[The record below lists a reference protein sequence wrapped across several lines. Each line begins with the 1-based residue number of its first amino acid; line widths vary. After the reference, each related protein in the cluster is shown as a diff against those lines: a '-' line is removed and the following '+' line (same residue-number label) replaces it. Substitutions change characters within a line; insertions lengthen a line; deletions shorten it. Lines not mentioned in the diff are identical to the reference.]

1 MSLGHGDYGLVLCE
15 TVYCLLSVF
24 RHYVIIVIIKNF
36 NSFFQMCVNG
46 FNILDPEMLSVGTGI
61 YLGCSVIDHSCDPNA
76 VAVFE
81 GVTIHIRAV
90 KDMPVLDWGKVY
102 LYIIPA
108 SIFRY

>member
-1 MSLGHGDYGLVLCE
+1 MDQYCVTAC
-15 TVYCLLSVF
+15 CLLWVF
-24 RHYVIIVIIKNF
+24 SHYVIIVVIKNF
-36 NSFFQMCVNG
+36 NSFVQMCVNG
-46 FNILDPEMLSVGTGI
+46 FNILDPEMLSIGTGI

-102 LYIIPA
+102 MYIIPTC
-108 SIFRY
+108 IFRY